1 MYIRKLVIQN
11 QKEEKNIREINFNLG
26 VNLIVDISEIT
37 NQQDTGNDVGKT
49 TVLRLINYCLGG
61 KADEIYKNKETK
73 SSINSTVKNFL
84 IDNEVLIILT
94 LCKDFNDSTTDIVI
108 KRNFLTG
115 KKKICAIGNCEYSNV
130 ENFKKELKSIF
141 YNSNLDKPSFRQLI
155 DRHLRF
161 DYSSERIVNYLHFG
175 TSDKEYEQIYLF
187 LYGLNKASELST
199 SKSIELDKFKEYEK
213 IKKKLFKD
221 RTSSLVEQE
230 LIILNNDIKNIENQ
244 KNDFN
249 INKLYQEELIE
260 IDDLNDQINN
270 LMEEYSALKT
280 RLKIYEQNILD
291 IESEK
296 CELEVNEIQALYNEA
311 NIYLP
316 KLNKTLEETI
326 EFHNKLIINKINFIK
341 SDIPILK
348 NKVLELKEKIKVK
361 TKRKIFLEREQ
372 KIHGSLS
379 EYESLISNVKPLYE
393 LKGKLLQEQDKIVEY
408 ENLINESNEKITT
421 INNEIQK
428 YYEDLQIKLGIFNKY
443 FSEYAMKFYNESY
456 YISTSVSEKAKC
468 YKFELSNLN
477 GNIGTGKKKCVMSA
491 YDLAYISF
499 ANELK
504 LERPKFVLHD
514 RIEDIHS
521 NQLVSLIELVN
532 SSNFN
537 GQYIVS
543 VLSGK
548 FKEERLK
555 TLLEQNR
562 VIELSPQEK
571 LFKIEQQRVNLK
583 TGDETNCNND
593 K

>member
-1 MYIRKLVIQN
+1 MYIRKLVIRN

-61 KADEIYKNKETK
+61 NADEIYKSNESK
-73 SSINSTVKNFL
+73 SVINSTVKNFL
-84 IDNEVLIILT
+84 IDNEVVIILT
-94 LCKDFNDSTTDIVI
+94 LCKDFNNKETDIVI
-108 KRNFLTG
+108 KRNFLKG
-115 KKKICAIGNCEYSNV
+115 KKRKICSIDDCNYSNI
-130 ENFKKELKSIF
+130 ENFKRELKSRF

-161 DYSSERIVNYLHFG
+161 DYKSERIVNYLHFG

-187 LYGLNKASELST
+187 LYGLYKASELST
-199 SKSIELDKFKEYEK
+199 SKSAELDKFKEYEN

-230 LIILNNDIKNIENQ
+230 LAILNNDIENIENK

-249 INKLYQEELIE
+249 INKLYQEELKE
-260 IDDLNDQINN
+260 IDDLNDKINN
-270 LMEEYSALKT
+270 LMEEYSTLKT
-280 RLKIYEQNILD
+280 RLKIYEQNILN

-296 CELEVNEIQALYNEA
+296 CELEVKDVEALYNEA
-311 NIYLP
+311 GIYLP
-316 KLNKTLEETI
+316 SLNKTLEETI
-326 EFHNKLIINKINFIK
+326 AFHNKLIINKVNFIK
-341 SDIPILK
+341 SDIPVLK
-348 NKVLELKEKIKVK
+348 NKVLELKEKIKAN
-361 TKRKIFLEREQ
+361 TERKKILEEEQ
-372 KIHGSLS
+372 KRHGSLS
-379 EYESLISNVKPLYE
+379 EYESLISSIKPLYE
-393 LKGKLLQEQDKIVEY
+393 QKGKLLQEQEKIVEY
-408 ENLINESNEKITT
+408 DSLIDECNKKIIT
-421 INNEIQK
+421 INDEIQK
-428 YYEDLQIKLGIFNKY
+428 YDKELQAQLSIFNKY

-456 YISTSVSEKAKC
+456 CISTSISDKTKC
-468 YKFELSNLN
+468 YKFELSNIN
-477 GNIGTGKKKCVMSA
+477 GNIGTGKKKAVMSA

-521 NQLVSLIELVN
+521 NQLVSLINLVN
-532 SSNFN
+532 SSNFD

-548 FKEERLK
+548 FQEEHLN
-555 TLLEQNR
+555 TLLEQNK
-562 VIELSPQEK
+562 VIELSPYEK
-571 LFKIEQQRVNLK
+571 LFKIEQQLQERSSLEKVDK
-583 TGDETNCNND
+583 TN
-593 K
+593 

>member
-1 MYIRKLVIQN
+1 M
-11 QKEEKNIREINFNLG
+11 
-26 VNLIVDISEIT
+26 
-37 NQQDTGNDVGKT
+37 
-49 TVLRLINYCLGG
+49 
-61 KADEIYKNKETK
+61 
-73 SSINSTVKNFL
+73 
-84 IDNEVLIILT
+84 
-94 LCKDFNDSTTDIVI
+94 
-108 KRNFLTG
+108 
-115 KKKICAIGNCEYSNV
+115 
-130 ENFKKELKSIF
+130 
-141 YNSNLDKPSFRQLI
+141 
-155 DRHLRF
+155 
-161 DYSSERIVNYLHFG
+161 
-175 TSDKEYEQIYLF
+175 
-187 LYGLNKASELST
+187 
-199 SKSIELDKFKEYEK
+199 SK
-213 IKKKLFKD
+213 
-221 RTSSLVEQE
+221 
-230 LIILNNDIKNIENQ
+230 
-244 KNDFN
+244 
-249 INKLYQEELIE
+249 
-260 IDDLNDQINN
+260 
-270 LMEEYSALKT
+270 
-280 RLKIYEQNILD
+280 
-291 IESEK
+291 
-296 CELEVNEIQALYNEA
+296 
-311 NIYLP
+311 
-316 KLNKTLEETI
+316 
-326 EFHNKLIINKINFIK
+326 
-341 SDIPILK
+341 
-348 NKVLELKEKIKVK
+348 
-361 TKRKIFLEREQ
+361 
-372 KIHGSLS
+372 
-379 EYESLISNVKPLYE
+379 VKPLYE

>member
-1 MYIRKLVIQN
+1 MYIRKLIIRN
-11 QKEEKNIREINFNLG
+11 QKEEKNIREISFNLG
-26 VNLIVDISEIT
+26 VSLIVDISEIT

-61 KADEIYKNKETK
+61 KADEIYKNKESK

-94 LCKDFNDSTTDIVI
+94 LCKDFNDPTTDIVI
-108 KRNFLTG
+108 QRNFLKG
-115 KKKICAIGNCEYSNV
+115 KKKKICTINDCPFSNI

-141 YNSNLDKPSFRQLI
+141 YNSDLDKPSFRQLI

-161 DYSSERIVNYLHFG
+161 DYGSERIVNYLHFG

-187 LYGLNKASELST
+187 LYGLYKASELST
-199 SKSIELDKFKEYEK
+199 NKSGELDKFKEYEN

-230 LIILNNDIKNIENQ
+230 LIILNNDIENIENQ

-249 INKLYQEELIE
+249 INKLYQEELRE

-270 LMEEYSALKT
+270 LMEEYSTLKT
-280 RLKIYEQNILD
+280 RLKIYEQNILN

-296 CELEVNEIQALYNEA
+296 CELEVKDVETLYNEA
-311 NIYLP
+311 GIYLP
-316 KLNKTLEETI
+316 TLNKTLEETI
-326 EFHNKLIINKINFIK
+326 EFHNRLIINKVNFIK

-348 NKVLELKEKIKVK
+348 NKVLELKEKIKNYTERK
-361 TKRKIFLEREQ
+361 TYLEEEQ
-372 KIHGSLS
+372 KRHGSLS
-379 EYESLISNVKPLYE
+379 EYESLVSNIKPLYE
-393 LKGKLLQEQDKIVEY
+393 QKGKLLQEQEKILEY
-408 ENLINESNEKITT
+408 DSLINTCDEKITS
-421 INNEIQK
+421 INDEIQK
-428 YYEDLQIKLGIFNKY
+428 YYEDLQVKLGIFNKY
-443 FSEYAMKFYNESY
+443 FTEYAMKFYNESY
-456 YISTSVSEKAKC
+456 YISTLVSEKTKC

-477 GNIGTGKKKCVMSA
+477 GNIGTGKKKGVMSA

-521 NQLVSLIELVN
+521 NQLVSLMNLVN
-532 SSNFN
+532 SNDFD

-548 FKEERLK
+548 FKEGDLK
-555 TLLEQNR
+555 KLLEQNK

-571 LFKIEQQRVNLK
+571 LFKIEQQSQQQSQLEEL
-583 TGDETNCNND
+583 DETN
-593 K
+593 